1 MNISYFIGFMFLGS
15 LEFGIH
21 LNTSVS
27 GNMIVVVGLG
37 VTNSS
42 SDEESPW
49 EIFLYMSTWSNSLS
63 VDINNAF

>member
-49 EIFLYMSTWSNSLS
+49 EIFLYMST
-63 VDINNAF
+63 